1 MARSRRRVNEGFD
14 YEGTSVRQEDLQ
26 ELQDRAPSPGDLRDL
41 LDRYAPQAASGLI
54 ALNTYFGN
62 DVELIMFPRRM
73 PRLCAR
79 LGAI

>member
-1 MARSRRRVNEGFD
+1 MARSPKFNEGLD
-14 YEGTSVRQEDLQ
+14 NEGTSVRQEDLQ
-26 ELQDRAPSPGDLRDL
+26 ELQDRAPSSGDLRDL
-41 LDRYAPQAASGLI
+41 LDRCAPQAASGLI

-62 DVELIMFPRRM
+62 DVELMMFPRRM